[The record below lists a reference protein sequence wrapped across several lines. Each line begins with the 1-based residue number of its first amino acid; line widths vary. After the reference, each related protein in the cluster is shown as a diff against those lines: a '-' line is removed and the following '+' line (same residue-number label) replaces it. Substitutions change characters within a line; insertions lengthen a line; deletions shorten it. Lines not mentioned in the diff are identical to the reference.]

1 MSKKKNSNWV
11 IFVRLI
17 LNGDM
22 RFIPKL
28 KKRCKSSVNIWV
40 NISIRYN
47 IVFALI
53 VLVWLCALHI
63 ENWKDS
69 ILKDLFQNTA
79 FIWKFT
85 QYTFVI
91 VGILFQYNYVQHTE
105 W

>member
-1 MSKKKNSNWV
+1 MTSKTKKKV
-11 IFVRLI
+11 QEQ
-17 LNGDM
+17 
-22 RFIPKL
+22 K
-28 KKRCKSSVNIWV
+28 WV

-69 ILKDLFQNTA
+69 ILKNLFQNTA